1 MSCATSTMWPSA
13 TIRSSGPTCSAS
25 PCRRFTPQFP
35 YHADWGQVHYLR
47 SGRFAAF
54 GDPVGRLRGVCR
66 AVPQTVLRIGY
77 VGIHGTN
84 DDETYPIAQTTP
96 TYICTPPRAS
106 RCRPAPTPEC
116 CRSLTTSTRTIDRIQ
131 RVRHRAGTPQDR
143 LLVDERDPARSGT
156 PLPSGLPIPD
166 PVQPVLGCRQWRA

>member
-1 MSCATSTMWPSA
+1 
-13 TIRSSGPTCSAS
+13 
-25 PCRRFTPQFP
+25 
-35 YHADWGQVHYLR
+35 
-47 SGRFAAF
+47 
-54 GDPVGRLRGVCR
+54 LRGVCR

-131 RVRHRAGTPQDR
+131 RVRHRRNSAR
-143 LLVDERDPARSGT
+143 PATRGRTGSSSKWNTATIRASNTRSSAAS
-156 PLPSGLPIPD
+156 SGMPPMEGVRSSSLF
-166 PVQPVLGCRQWRA
+166 G